1 MIIMAEEKK
10 SEKEKL
16 ATKEKIAKAVK
27 KEKAVTKETNKPE
40 KKSSEVKEVK
50 LADAA
55 KIADPFS
62 ILKFVLMTE
71 KAVQVIEKQNKLVF
85 VVDRSAD
92 KSNIKAAVEA
102 AFSAPISKVQTMI
115 DQEGRKK
122 AFVKFRNAGA
132 AGDIA
137 IKLGII

>member
-1 MIIMAEEKK
+1 MIMAEEKK
-10 SEKEKL
+10 
-16 ATKEKIAKAVK
+16 TK
-27 KEKAVTKETNKPE
+27 KERAVTKETNKPE
-40 KKSSEVKEVK
+40 NKPVEAKEFTP
-50 LADAA
+50 AA

-62 ILKFVLMTE
+62 IIKFVLMTE

-85 VVDRSAD
+85 IVDRGAD
-92 KSNIKAAVEA
+92 KNNIKAAVEA
-102 AFSAPISKVQTMI
+102 AFSAPISRIQTMI